1 MSAGKLPDLDELAL
15 ERVRLERGAA
25 ELAGQLE
32 RAEERTGQFPSSFG
46 MREVR
51 RLKIEHASMVA
62 RMEELDALL
71 LPLRRTPEG

>member
-15 ERVRLERGAA
+15 ERVRLERASS
-25 ELAGQLE
+25 ELARQLE

-51 RLKIEHASMVA
+51 RLRIDQASTLA
-62 RMEELDALL
+62 RIEELDALL
-71 LPLRRTPEG
+71 LPLRRMPEG

>member
-1 MSAGKLPDLDELAL
+1 MAAGKLPDLDDLAL
-15 ERVRLERGAA
+15 ERVRLERSVA
-25 ELAGQLE
+25 ELTRQLE

-51 RLKIEHASMVA
+51 RLRIDHASLLA
-62 RMEELDALL
+62 RIEELDALL